1 MLEAYNRKVPK
12 YLFGAFCIYLL
23 YYAFII
29 MYLRVDSRWFIVPG
43 VSLAAIVMILRFRRE
58 SIAVHAYTIT
68 IFTFINIMGY
78 SVMLHEFTE
87 VFTVFCAAVC
97 LISFYHMLQVNYLML
112 GFSTVFVLYWFIWQ
126 DEWQAFLYRDS
137 SIAIT
142 IRVFSLY
149 LVQVLLIILIK
160 KQKEMQRLVEQKIQ
174 EAETAGQAKEDFL
187 ANMSHEIRTPM
198 NAITGMV
205 ELALRN
211 EHLPEQ
217 EREYLYN
224 IQSAGENLLS
234 IIDDILDVTKIDS
247 GNLEIT
253 EEPYEITSIVHDVMN
268 VIQVMLGEKEV
279 ELLVDIDPN
288 IPARLKGDGVRIKQI
303 MMNLMGNA
311 VKYTEQGKI
320 HLKLETG
327 PAEGQDGKINLK
339 VSVADTGIGI
349 SQEQMNDLFTVF
361 KQANSR
367 RNRSAG
373 GSGLGLAISK
383 KLIELMHGT
392 LHAESELGKGSTFTF
407 TIVQEVIDAK
417 PCIDVDSQV
426 TLQSTMK
433 REAVKKEK
441 ERRKKAGRQI
451 TFTAPDAKIL
461 IVDDNK
467 VNLKVAEGLLRP
479 YHMNVETAD
488 SGSRAIE
495 MVQNEHFDLVFM
507 DHMMP
512 VMDGVDATK
521 IIRELQGEYFQKVA
535 IVALSANAVR
545 GAREMFLEAGMND
558 FVAKPIEM
566 RSMDRTLRRWL
577 PEEKIISNKNA
588 EEAVNRE
595 DDSMKMNPCLWQMEG
610 IDVAAAMEYAC
621 GDAELYREVLS
632 DYRDSIYEK
641 ADVIERAVTDKD
653 LDMYTIEVHSLKST
667 SKSIGAMEL
676 SKLAQELEE
685 CGKSGNWEIIIDRTP
700 ELLRGYRELY
710 NIIAP
715 YCRVKEQPIT
725 EKKPFDKEE
734 LLNLLGQLSDSMDE
748 YDSMGGEETVKALS
762 EYAYQAPW
770 DSYMEQISRAI
781 GRFDYDICKEVAL
794 KWQRELAENPDETEG
809 N

>member
-23 YYAFII
+23 YYALII
-29 MYLRVDSRWFIVPG
+29 MYLRVDPRWFLVPG
-43 VSLAAIVMILRFRRE
+43 LSLAAIVVILWLQRE
-58 SIAVHAYTIT
+58 SIAAHAYTIT
-68 IFTFINIMGY
+68 IFTFINIWGY

-112 GFSTVFVLYWFIWQ
+112 GFSSVFVLYWIIWQ
-126 DEWQAFLYRDS
+126 DQWQAFLYRDS

-142 IRVFSLY
+142 IRIFSLY

-160 KQKEMQRLVEQKIQ
+160 KQKNMQQLVEQKIQ
-174 EAETAGQAKEDFL
+174 EAEMAGQAKEDFL

-211 EHLPEQ
+211 EQLPDQ
-217 EREYLYN
+217 EKEYLYN
-224 IQSAGENLLS
+224 IQSAGEDLLT

-253 EEPYEITSIVHDVMN
+253 EEEYEITSIVHDVMN

-288 IPARLKGDGVRIKQI
+288 IPAGLKGDGVRIKQI

-320 HLKLETG
+320 HLKLEAD
-327 PAEGQDGKINLK
+327 PVEDQIPKINLK

-392 LHAESELGKGSTFTF
+392 LNAESEPGKGSTFTF
-407 TIVQEVIDAK
+407 TIVQEVINAK
-417 PCIDVDSQV
+417 PCIDVDSQG

-441 ERRKKAGRQI
+441 ERRKKAGKQI
-451 TFTAPDAKIL
+451 TFTAPDARIL

-495 MVQNEHFDLVFM
+495 MIQDGQFDLVFM

-512 VMDGVDATK
+512 LMDGVDATK
-521 IIRELQGEYFQKVA
+521 IIREMHGEYFQKVA
-535 IVALSANAVR
+535 IVGLSANAVR
-545 GAREMFLEAGMND
+545 GAKEMFLEAGMND

-566 RSMDRTLRRWL
+566 RIMDRTLRRWL

-588 EEAVNRE
+588 EEVVNRDG
-595 DDSMKMNPCLWQMEG
+595 DDEKTNPYLWQMEG

-621 GDAELYREVLS
+621 GDAELYREILS
-632 DYRDSIYEK
+632 DYRDSIQEK
-641 ADVIERAVTDKD
+641 ADVIEGAVTDKD
-653 LDMYTIEVHSLKST
+653 LEIYTIEVHSLKST
-667 SKSIGAMEL
+667 SKSVGAMALSEL
-676 SKLAQELEE
+676 ARNLEE
-685 CGKSGNWEIIIDRTP
+685 CGKRGDWETILDRTP
-700 ELLRGYRELY
+700 ELLSLYRGLY
-710 NIIAP
+710 QIIEP
-715 YCRVKEQPIT
+715 YGRVKEQPAGD
-725 EKKPFDKEE
+725 KKPLNENVLSD
-734 LLNLLGQLSDSMDE
+734 LLQQLSDSMEE
-748 YDSMGGEETVKALS
+748 YDSIRGEEIVKELS
-762 EYAYQAPW
+762 GYTFQAPW
-770 DSYMEQISRAI
+770 DNYMEQISKAI
-781 GRFDYDICKEVAL
+781 GRFDYDICKEVIL
-794 KWQRELAENPDETEG
+794 KWRQEMTQKPDGTEG
-809 N
+809 G

>member
-1 MLEAYNRKVPK
+1 MLEAYNSKVPK

>member
-126 DEWQAFLYRDS
+126 GEWQAFLYRDS

-349 SQEQMNDLFTVF
+349 SEEQMNDLFTVF